1 MYAARLASSIR
12 PGLVGVGRSRFY
24 TEAATDIRGRLLSE
38 VKTAMKNKDSFT
50 STTLRT
56 VLSEVYAADK
66 TSPTKISPSAIIS
79 IIRKATLRRTDSAAQ
94 FTSAFRLDLAEKEKR
109 EADILSAFL
118 PPLLAESEIDRVLRD
133 VLAKHK
139 HQGDPRRA
147 LVQVFKAFYAKVDKS
162 IVDTDLVKSRAE
174 TLLLNHI

>member
-1 MYAARLASSIR
+1 
-12 PGLVGVGRSRFY
+12 VGVGKVRFF
-24 TEAATDIRGRLLSE
+24 TEAATDDIRGRLLSE

-50 STTLRT
+50 STTLRA

-66 TSPTKISPSAIIS
+66 TSPSQISSSAIIS

-94 FTSAFRLDLAEKEKR
+94 FTGASRPDLAEKENR

-133 VLAKHK
+133 VLAEHK
-139 HQGDPRRA
+139 PEGDPRRA
-147 LVQVFKAFYAKVDKS
+147 LGQVFKTFYAKVDKS
-162 IVDTDLVKSRAE
+162 TVDTNLVKSRAE
-174 TLLLNHI
+174 ILLSNVN